1 MELRKHKTKAT
12 TQITAPAN
20 RIQARRYPS
29 RIGYRPDLRQPPDV
43 TRTREASHRHGIMQL
58 KVSVG
63 QAGDPLE
70 REAERIADGVI
81 RTPGQHHPAVS
92 SAPQQPSRPCQCGE
106 GTQAKQAKIAGSQPA
121 SLAEAPPVVDDV
133 LRAPG
138 QPLGANDLEFFQRRF
153 RHDFSHVQ
161 IHADRRAAESVH
173 AVGARAYTVGSH
185 VVFGAQEYAPATRDG
200 RRLLAHELTH
210 VVQQGPILRR
220 QPISAPVID
229 SESGLLPDPAIASH
243 GAKSPKARP
252 PQPVP
257 HPAERIPTATSASD
271 GALKAISHAKSM
283 HDQQDPALWFDSWGN
298 DLRDNNMNGAID
310 EKAEQGISD
319 GVHYGKTFSA
329 KVCKD
334 PSDTIDH
341 CPPKDQ
347 KTIKV
352 QYKVCIDIPI
362 ESYRAAGA
370 NISTS
375 RWIPTFFSE
384 MSKKPNWT
392 VWKKPAAPPQLLDGD
407 IVAADNAEHGHAGI
421 VDTGLINNVI
431 NLPGPTSSRK
441 FHLFNPSGTNDMV
454 SVPRLL
460 FESYLSID
468 WVARLNK

>member
-1 MELRKHKTKAT
+1 
-12 TQITAPAN
+12 
-20 RIQARRYPS
+20 
-29 RIGYRPDLRQPPDV
+29 
-43 TRTREASHRHGIMQL
+43 
-58 KVSVG
+58 
-63 QAGDPLE
+63 
-70 REAERIADGVI
+70 
-81 RTPGQHHPAVS
+81 
-92 SAPQQPSRPCQCGE
+92 
-106 GTQAKQAKIAGSQPA
+106 
-121 SLAEAPPVVDDV
+121 
-133 LRAPG
+133 
-138 QPLGANDLEFFQRRF
+138 
-153 RHDFSHVQ
+153 
-161 IHADRRAAESVH
+161 
-173 AVGARAYTVGSH
+173 
-185 VVFGAQEYAPATRDG
+185 
-200 RRLLAHELTH
+200 
-210 VVQQGPILRR
+210 
-220 QPISAPVID
+220 
-229 SESGLLPDPAIASH
+229 
-243 GAKSPKARP
+243 
-252 PQPVP
+252 
-257 HPAERIPTATSASD
+257 
-271 GALKAISHAKSM
+271 M
-283 HDQQDPALWFDSWGN
+283 HDQQDPAIWFDSWGN

-384 MSKKPNWT
+384 MRKKPNWT